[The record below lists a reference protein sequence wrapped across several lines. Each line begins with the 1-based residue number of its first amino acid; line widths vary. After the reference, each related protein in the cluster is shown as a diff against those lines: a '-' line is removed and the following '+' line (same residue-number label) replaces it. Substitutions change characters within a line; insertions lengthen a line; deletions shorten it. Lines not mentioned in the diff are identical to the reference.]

1 MARRHI
7 QRGKMPPCGVW
18 WSEVGARMMFSA
30 GSLQPVVELL
40 RVLDWKTERNKY
52 LTFTGPPSKG
62 LDVLPTLVNY
72 DWHGWYFSITYQNY
86 KAHFLIHVIIP

>member
-1 MARRHI
+1 
-7 QRGKMPPCGVW
+7 MPPCGLPCGVW

-52 LTFTGPPSKG
+52 WTFTGPPSKG

-72 DWHGWYFSITYQNY
+72 DWHGWYFSITYMNY
-86 KAHFLIHVIIP
+86 TAHFLIHVIIP